1 MIRVSLSLNL
11 VALLVACGGGD
22 HTPATQALSAGW
34 SPAPELP
41 TRWLDREGGPGE
53 SLIGAD
59 NSGELAL
66 RLELREDDWR
76 PGPMPGLLEL
86 QLPCPSADPEAARLE
101 IAGVRVPQAEA
112 EAVRSLLEGDLAV
125 LDGGPRWSIS
135 VDRLLLA
142 ATQAPR
148 VAQLWLPIG
157 RGRTVDGRWRER
169 LPGIACD
176 GLPLTS
182 GTPQTLE
189 FSPSS
194 IPRSL
199 RFTLHAA
206 GSGATPIRVR
216 IDHGT
221 DSASEVELRADPIG
235 ASRECS
241 FDVPPGTSE
250 VVLQLI
256 DGRALVVAGAPIL
269 TAAERA
275 DDERPDLIVVLA
287 DTLRADMLTAYR
299 ARPHAVA
306 PMPLLDARAGTARVF
321 AEARSNSSWTLP
333 SQGTL
338 LTGLPPLAHGAIL
351 GDLRIADEAPRLA
364 RRLRDAGY
372 RTVAV
377 TEGSYV
383 SADFGMDRGFELFD
397 ERSRDVDFTVARALA
412 HLRSDDPRPLFLYVQ
427 TYRAHSPYR
436 SAPTSP
442 REELVASWPAD
453 VDLGPRFE
461 DPRLESVRSQLGSE
475 VEFTRLVADYRADID
490 QQWADYLGGVHA
502 LDRSLAPLFDAIE
515 ARDAPI
521 RTVFTSDH
529 GEEFGEH
536 GTVGHGQGVW
546 DVLIRVPML
555 VWGDG
560 VESGVDGSYVTLID
574 LAPSLTEWA
583 GLAPVASDRGQPL
596 PLRGVDESPRAAF
609 AWTCATPPHPESS
622 SIVAA
627 GTKWIES
634 NAGGVSFTLAE
645 DPVERVGRPSL
656 APPPQ
661 LRPWT
666 ERFTT
671 QSSPS
676 RWPARPAELNAS
688 TRERLKAL
696 GYVR

>member
-1 MIRVSLSLNL
+1 MIRVSLALSL
-11 VALLVACGGGD
+11 VALLAACAGGD
-22 HTPATQALSAGW
+22 HAPATQALCKGW
-34 SPAPELP
+34 SPASEIP
-41 TRWLDREGGPGE
+41 TRWLDREGDPGA

-66 RLELREDDWR
+66 RLDLREDDWR

-86 QLPCPSADPEAARLE
+86 QLPCPSADAGAARLE

-112 EAVRSLLEGDLAV
+112 DAVRSLLEGDLAV
-125 LDGGPRWSIS
+125 LDGAPRWSIS

-142 ATQAPR
+142 ATQAPP
-148 VAQLWLPIG
+148 VARLWLPIG
-157 RGRTVDGRWRER
+157 KGHTVDGRWRER

-176 GLPLTS
+176 GLPLTA

-194 IPRSL
+194 ISRRL
-199 RFTLHAA
+199 RFTLHAT
-206 GSGATPIRVR
+206 GSRTATIRVR
-216 IDHGT
+216 VDHGT
-221 DSASEVELRADPIG
+221 GLASEVELRADPIG
-235 ASRECS
+235 ASRQCS
-241 FDVPPGTSE
+241 FDVPPGTSD

-256 DGRALVVAGAPIL
+256 EGRALVVAGAPIL

-287 DTLRADMLTAYR
+287 DTLRADMLAAYR
-299 ARPHAVA
+299 DRPLAVA
-306 PMPLLDARAGTARVF
+306 PMPLLDSRAGAALVF
-321 AEARSNSSWTLP
+321 TEARSNSSWTLP
-333 SQGTL
+333 SQGSL
-338 LTGLPPLAHGAIL
+338 LTGLPPLAHGAIR

-372 RTVAV
+372 RTVAI

-383 SADFGMDRGFELFD
+383 SSDFGMDRGFELFD
-397 ERSRDVDFTVARALA
+397 ERSRDVDFTVARALEQ
-412 HLRSDDPRPLFLYVQ
+412 LRCDDPRPLFLYVQ

-436 SAPTSP
+436 SPPTSP
-442 REELVASWPAD
+442 RAELVESWPTD
-453 VDLGPRFE
+453 VDLGPRFA
-461 DPRLESVRSQLGSE
+461 DPRLENVRSELGSDAAFE
-475 VEFTRLVADYRADID
+475 RLVAGYRADIE

-502 LDRSLAPLFDAIE
+502 LDRSLAPLFDAIQT
-515 ARDAPI
+515 RDAPS

-560 VESGVDGSYVTLID
+560 VEPGVNDSYVTLID

-583 GLAPVASDRGQPL
+583 SLPAVASDRGQPL

-609 AWTCATPPHPESS
+609 AWTCATPPHSESS

-627 GTKWIES
+627 GTKWIELD
-634 NAGGVSFTLAE
+634 AGGVSFTLAD
-645 DPVERVGRPSL
+645 DPAERVGRPSL
-656 APPPQ
+656 TPPPQ
-661 LRPWT
+661 VRPWT
-666 ERFTT
+666 ARF
-671 QSSPS
+671 SAHSDPS